1 MLQGTSFVRQVTN
14 SDGVSNSIQRW
25 PLPRANDVVNEVINY
40 FEHIDPCILLGHLHL
55 EVTPLI
61 IDDDS
66 LYDSSDV
73 ILRW

>member
-1 MLQGTSFVRQVTN
+1 MLQDTSFVRQVTN
-14 SDGVSNSIQRW
+14 SDGVSNSIHRRS
-25 PLPRANDVVNEVINY
+25 LPRANDVDNEVVNY
-40 FEHIDPCILLGHLHL
+40 IEYIDPRRVVRHLHL